1 VDILLEEVRKV
12 FGNTDEGRLAERLIV
27 AYRQRGA
34 RGAREVLK
42 KYLEE
47 LGVDVADIES

>member
-1 VDILLEEVRKV
+1 VDILIEEVKKV
-12 FGNTDEGRLAERLIV
+12 FGNTDEGKLAEMLII

-34 RGAREVLK
+34 KGAREVLK